1 MGEILFLGFFILLCF
16 LGFGESFTWRV
27 TENDT
32 SGGAAFWPRIIMAAL
47 VVCCIIRI
55 IQILR
60 DQAARKQK
68 FVFLELFHSHRGVF
82 LLALVLYAA
91 GIYYLGYLIATALFL
106 NIVVNLMFYFARGNL
121 GKPVWIFVRTL
132 CLCAAS
138 YGVYYFFG
146 SILRIMVPTGI
157 FGI

>member
-1 MGEILFLGFFILLCF
+1 MGEIIFLICLIVLCG
-16 LGFGESFTWRV
+16 LGFGESVTWKV
-27 TENDT
+27 VETDT

-55 IQILR
+55 VIILR
-60 DQAARKQK
+60 DKELLGKK
-68 FVFLELFHSHRGVF
+68 FVFLDLFYSHRGVF
-82 LLALVLYAA
+82 LLAVVLYAVA
-91 GIYYLGYLIATALFL
+91 ISVLGYLIATILFL
-106 NIVVNLMFYFARGNL
+106 NIIVNVMYVFTKGSL
-121 GKPVWIFVRTL
+121 GKPAFLLLRTV
-132 CLCAAS
+132 CLCIAS